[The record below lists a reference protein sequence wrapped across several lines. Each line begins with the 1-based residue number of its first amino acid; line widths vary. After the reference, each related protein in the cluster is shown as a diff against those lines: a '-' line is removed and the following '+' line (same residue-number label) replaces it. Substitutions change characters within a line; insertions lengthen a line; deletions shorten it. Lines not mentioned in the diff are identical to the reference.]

1 MKALLSILLFVA
13 FTPVG
18 LAQISQKKIV
28 EDFIGDMKAGNDLD
42 QYLEIPD
49 SISDSNYI
57 VNVYLVEEY
66 EVIAVERNMW
76 KVLID
81 TGTGEFCVEILIQF
95 SEYDGAGSPRISIGE
110 VKEHPFL
117 KKLFVNP
124 WKESQKLC

>member
-1 MKALLSILLFVA
+1 MRVLLSILLLIA

-18 LAQISQKKIV
+18 LAQISQKKII
-28 EDFIGDMKAGNDLD
+28 EDFMGDMKAGNDLD
-42 QYLEIPD
+42 QYIEIPD

-57 VNVYLVEEY
+57 INIYLVEEF
-66 EVIAVERNMW
+66 EVIAVEPNMW

-81 TGTGEFCVEILIQF
+81 SGTGEFCVEILIQF